1 MKKNKLLIALAITAC
16 SGVSMANDGK
26 IDYTF
31 NLKSWNNSITA
42 KNSSSSSSTTLQS
55 ANAPIIGL
63 TARKGDYFVTVST
76 MLQNSYNYKDSTQT
90 TWIAR
95 KDRDFALGYRYT
107 PNISIFTGFKTFNIH
122 DGSLGYTNWKEEY
135 SGLYVGLSGFNLIN
149 ETTFLYGNLWITPT
163 SMSQKKT
170 AQADTVTNMKAVNYE
185 VGAGYALSNSSQLT
199 FGYRIQD
206 MKSTNT
212 TQSNRT
218 ETTTMKGFLVGANIN
233 F

>member
-1 MKKNKLLIALAITAC
+1 MKKNKLLIAVAIVGF
-16 SGVSMANDGK
+16 SGVTMAVEEK

-31 NLKSWNNSITA
+31 NLKSWNNSLSAGST
-42 KNSSSSSSTTLQS
+42 STSSTKLQS
-55 ANAPIIGL
+55 TNAPIIGL
-63 TARKGDYFVTVST
+63 TARKGNYFVTFST
-76 MLQNSYNYKDSTQT
+76 MLENSYNYKTSTQT

-107 PNISIFTGFKTFNIH
+107 PNISIFTGYKTFNIH

-135 SGLYVGLSGFNLIN
+135 SGVFVGLSGFNLIN
-149 ETTFLYGNLWITPT
+149 ETTFLYGNLWVTPA

-170 AQADTVTNMKAVNYE
+170 AQADTVTNMKVINYE
-185 VGAGYALSNSSQLT
+185 VGAGYALTNSSQLT
-199 FGYRIQD
+199 LGYRIQD

-218 ETTTMKGFLVGANIN
+218 DHITMKGFLVGANIN

>member
-1 MKKNKLLIALAITAC
+1 
-16 SGVSMANDGK
+16 
-26 IDYTF
+26 
-31 NLKSWNNSITA
+31 
-42 KNSSSSSSTTLQS
+42 
-55 ANAPIIGL
+55 
-63 TARKGDYFVTVST
+63 
-76 MLQNSYNYKDSTQT
+76 
-90 TWIAR
+90 
-95 KDRDFALGYRYT
+95 
-107 PNISIFTGFKTFNIH
+107 
-122 DGSLGYTNWKEEY
+122 
-135 SGLYVGLSGFNLIN
+135 
-149 ETTFLYGNLWITPT
+149 
-163 SMSQKKT
+163 MSQKKT